1 MQFAQVT
8 RTGHPALVQRRQ
20 WLATAL
26 AGAWLASPAA
36 WAAKAEKTADARA
49 GTWPTQPVTLVIGFA
64 KGSVSEVLASQ
75 LAGPL
80 SQALGQPVNI
90 ELVIG
95 KGGALAAAK
104 VAQSKDGH
112 TLGIVMSNTL
122 TVAKMVDPTLPYD
135 PDRDLRPVA
144 FSSDDPMVLV
154 APASEPSATPQ
165 QFLAAARSAGAKW
178 TYGSQGNGSLGH
190 LGMEY
195 LELRGGIHA
204 EHLAFTGGPEVVDA
218 MRAGKVQLAMLPAT
232 LAKRNAAPQG
242 PIKPVAVTSYARTDV
257 LPGVPTLHE
266 LGVLGFDYRAWSAVV
281 VPRSWPEA
289 QFAQLNAVLDKLLD
303 DPQVVQKLAQAG
315 VNVPRDS
322 SATRARREIAQETRL
337 LGGIASIQGLKAPA
351 KP

>member
-1 MQFAQVT
+1 MQFAHVT
-8 RTGHPALVQRRQ
+8 RKGQQAKVQRRQ
-20 WLATAL
+20 WLATVL
-26 AGAWLASPAA
+26 AGALCATPAA
-36 WAAKAEKTADARA
+36 WAAKPGTEPKATAA
-49 GTWPTQPVTLVIGFA
+49 WPTQPVTLVIGFA

-75 LAGPL
+75 LVGPL
-80 SQALGQPVNI
+80 SQALGQPVLV

-112 TLGIVMSNTL
+112 TIGIVMSNTL

-135 PDRDLRPVA
+135 PDRDLRPLA

-154 APASEPSATPQ
+154 GLASEPSATSQ
-165 QFLAAARSAGAKW
+165 DFLTAARNAGAKW

-195 LELRGGIHA
+195 LELRGGVHA
-204 EHLAFTGGPEVVDA
+204 QHLAFTGGPEVVEA

-232 LAKRNAAPQG
+232 LAKRNATPQG

-257 LPGVPTLHE
+257 LPNVPTLHE
-266 LGVLGFDYRAWSAVV
+266 LGVRGFDYRAWSAIV
-281 VPRSWPEA
+281 VPHTWPEA
-289 QFAQLNAVLDKLLD
+289 QAAQLNAVIDKLLD

-315 VNVPRDS
+315 VNVPKDS

-337 LGGIASIQGLKAPA
+337 LGGIAAIQGVKAPA